1 MDKIWSSQKRVQV
14 EHGKTGLRRE
24 RDSREKK
31 SRVKESRRERETV
44 GGKEKWGGVGGDI
57 SG

>member
-1 MDKIWSSQKRVQV
+1 MVQV

-44 GGKEKWGGVGGDI
+44 GGKEKWGGVEGDI